1 MKLVNIIKL
10 VIGWRLLLVVVA
22 TVAMWLVP
30 FSHDFNLG
38 SLPNNWLNPF
48 TTWANFDGELYLTLA
63 ADGYLKVHYLQAFF
77 PLYPILISIIHKFT
91 NLSYYLSGLGLGNL
105 AFIAAVLVLYKLI
118 RLDLSQKTSRL
129 TLFALLTFPTAFY
142 LGSVYSESVFL
153 LLTVGA
159 FWFAR
164 KHAWFWAAVAAA
176 LASATRVSGIFVAFA
191 VIIEFFQTHRFRPKL
206 IWQNPQ
212 VVWLAITP
220 LGLIAYMLFLNQHY
234 GDPFYFAHVQSFFGA
249 QRTTEKL
256 ILLHQVFYRYA
267 KMMIFVDHGTLT
279 FLVAFLELIGAV
291 FFIGLI
297 LKTYKLRLSY
307 FIYGTCSFILPT
319 LTGTFSSLPRYSL
332 VIFPAF
338 IILAQW
344 LEKRGAG
351 FRCFYWAAMV
361 ILLSVLTMLFV
372 QGHFVA

>member
-191 VIIEFFQTHRFRPKL
+191 VIIEFVQSHRFRPKL

-351 FRCFYWAAMV
+351 FRRFYWAAMV